1 MAKKNITVNI
11 DCDDFCP
18 YDTEEIFSTVQ
29 EMISIFNQ
37 KDPHKVY
44 EALDNDHGFIVGNA
58 YDETEFFFEEDKIK
72 KDDLE
77 QANRTLFLLK
87 AKNLLLYLNHCLKW
101 VINFAFPNG
110 WENTKSDYDF
120 LVKERRY
127 IINMFYRIDPQG
139 YDLFLIV
146 EPETKM
152 FNLWNPLD
160 GVQLPKH
167 EF

>member
-58 YDETEFFFEEDKIK
+58 YDETEFFFEDEKYYSRIYEIK
-72 KDDLE
+72 EKDIIETLQSVKYEQQTESKTLE
-77 QANRTLFLLK
+77 EVTQ
-87 AKNLLLYLNHCLKW
+87 
-101 VINFAFPNG
+101 
-110 WENTKSDYDF
+110 
-120 LVKERRY
+120 
-127 IINMFYRIDPQG
+127 
-139 YDLFLIV
+139 
-146 EPETKM
+146 
-152 FNLWNPLD
+152 
-160 GVQLPKH
+160 
-167 EF
+167 